1 MHIKQDNTILE
12 LVIRQI
18 DETGSYIREITP
30 EEVDL
35 FVQEYFTKY
44 TLNLKNELVSEWEL
58 PNPN

>member
-18 DETGSYIREITP
+18 DETGSYIREITS
-30 EEVDL
+30 EEIDL

-58 PNPN
+58 PNSN